1 MASPPA
7 RPISRCPPV
16 LMAGTLA
23 VVVAASAA
31 GQRISDSAARLNA
44 SGRWQ
49 GALRLASARPTT
61 ASGQDQ
67 AESCRLL
74 VQLLVAYD
82 RLGRLENGAARLE
95 QYDRSCQDVKLDT
108 GEARLLRT
116 TRRDFVLPAM
126 PTSGLDFSG
135 IDRFWRVVDTLTA
148 DREPSEALWHSMFVT
163 PGYRLS
169 FFNVQPLRSD
179 YELAFRPSRAHE
191 RDSILAR
198 KGDDADRL
206 SHLGRAIAQRGELER
221 FRDSLERT
229 PVTRQALALTARFLP
244 PGITRA
250 STPPF
255 VAFAVFRE
263 DAYATGPRTVCV
275 DLIRALDGGLDVLLA
290 HEFHHTFLYAITR
303 VPIVSDDSAD
313 GLLMN
318 SLTAVRAEGL
328 ADLIDKPSLL
338 AAPPPELASYAKR
351 YVRERDSAAV
361 TLRAIDAILAHA
373 SHDSVSLRNTGKRV
387 AALLWSGGHP
397 VGGYMARR
405 IVDTFG
411 VDSIFPGA
419 YSPFAFFRTYVAAER
434 VHGAAPPFS
443 DQTNALLA
451 WEEERYTRR

>member
-1 MASPPA
+1 MTSLPVRA
-7 RPISRCPPV
+7 ISRCGIFPV
-16 LMAGTLA
+16 TATL
-23 VVVAASAA
+23 SLLAA
-31 GQRISDSAARLNA
+31 GAATGQRLADSAARLNA
-44 SGRWQ
+44 SGHWQ
-49 GALRLASARPTT
+49 EALNVASSRPPV
-61 ASGQDQ
+61 ASGQER

-74 VQLLVAYD
+74 TQRLVAYD
-82 RLGRLENGAARLE
+82 HLGRLENGTARLKS
-95 QYDRSCQDVKLDT
+95 YDETCSGVKLD
-108 GEARLLRT
+108 AVDSRLLRM
-116 TRRDFVLPAM
+116 TRRDLLLPAL
-126 PTSGLDFSG
+126 PKSGLDFSG

-179 YELAFRPSRAHE
+179 YELAFRPSRARE
-191 RDSILAR
+191 RDSILAH

-206 SHLGRAIAQRGELER
+206 NHLGRAIVQRRELER
-221 FRDSLERT
+221 FRDSLART
-229 PVTRQALALTARFLP
+229 DVTRDALAITARFLP
-244 PGITRA
+244 PGTTQGA
-250 STPPF
+250 TPPF

-318 SLTAVRAEGL
+318 TLTAVRAEGL

-338 AAPPPELASYAKR
+338 AAPPPDLASYAKR
-351 YVRERDSAAV
+351 YTRERDSAVV
-361 TLRAIDAILAHA
+361 TLRAIDAVLANA
-373 SHDSVSLRNTGKRV
+373 SRDSASLRTAGRRV
-387 AALLWSGGHP
+387 SALLWSGGHP

-411 VDSIFPGA
+411 IDSILPGA
-419 YSPFAFFRTYVAAER
+419 YSPFAFFRTYIAAER
-434 VHGAAPPFS
+434 AHGTASPFS
-443 DQTNALLA
+443 AGTNALLA
-451 WEEERYTRR
+451 WEEERYTQR